1 MKRLVTIICIMSVIV
16 AGSVYSLFW
25 LKNYSE
31 KTAAQLT
38 VISDTAKSDSQKAS
52 EDLEQLQR
60 EWDKTKS
67 YIGVFVHESPL
78 NTFSECLDEC
88 KALLRQEYS
97 DEFQVKIEKAISA
110 VADIYKKELPTLENV
125 L

>member
-1 MKRLVTIICIMSVIV
+1 MKRLITIICLLGAIL

-25 LKNYSE
+25 LKSYSE
-31 KTAAQLT
+31 ETAAQLS
-38 VISDTAKSDSQKAS
+38 VIADNAKSDPKKAT
-52 EDLEQLQR
+52 EELEKLQR

-67 YIGVFVHESPL
+67 YIGVFVHEDPL
-78 NTFSECLDEC
+78 NTFSECLEEC

-97 DEFQVKIEKAISA
+97 DEFQVKIEQA
-110 VADIYKKELPTLENV
+110 VGTVTDIYKKELPTLENV

>member
-1 MKRLVTIICIMSVIV
+1 MKRLITIICMMSAIVI
-16 AGSVYSLFW
+16 GSVCSLFW

-31 KTAAQLT
+31 KTAAQLS
-38 VISDTAKSDSQKAS
+38 VIADTAKNDPQKAVES
-52 EDLEQLQR
+52 IEKLQR
-60 EWDKTKS
+60 EWDKTKR

-78 NTFSECLDEC
+78 NTFTECLEEC
-88 KALLRQEYS
+88 EALLRQEYS
-97 DEFQVKIEKAISA
+97 DEFQVKIEKAVNA

>member
-1 MKRLVTIICIMSVIV
+1 MKRLITIICIMSAIV
-16 AGSVYSLFW
+16 GGSIYSLFW

-31 KTAAQLT
+31 ETAAQLT
-38 VISDTAKSDSQKAS
+38 VISDTAKSDPQKAS
-52 EDLEQLQR
+52 EELEKLQR
-60 EWDKTKS
+60 EWDETKS
-67 YIGVFVHESPL
+67 YIGVFVHEAPL
-78 NTFSECLDEC
+78 NTFSEYLEEC

>member
-31 KTAAQLT
+31 ETAAQLT
-38 VISDTAKSDSQKAS
+38 VISDTAKSDPQKAS
-52 EDLEQLQR
+52 EDLEKLQR

-67 YIGVFVHESPL
+67 YIGVFVYESPL